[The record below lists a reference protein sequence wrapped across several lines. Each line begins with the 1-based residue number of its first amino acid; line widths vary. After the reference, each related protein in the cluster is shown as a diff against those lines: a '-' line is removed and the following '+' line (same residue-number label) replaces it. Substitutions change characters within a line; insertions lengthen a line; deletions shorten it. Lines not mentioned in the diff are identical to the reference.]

1 MTAPVPADQEEALR
15 DRYTVVYEGDPDGMK
30 ILSGEPAPGRAVT
43 VIVGDQWE
51 EVATLRAERD
61 QLASD
66 LIALAKIY
74 GEACGRLATAR
85 YERFRTDRRIRL
97 QRFALREANKYIDKG
112 IGSRAYVHLFQYA
125 QKMSR
130 RARSAEAKAD
140 QLASELRE
148 AEERVTRLHEAR
160 QSALRQMNEQQ
171 ARADAAEQRGIE
183 LERGAL
189 HPALAIDVQ
198 QHRDEAY
205 KTGWDDGYAEG
216 HAKASALSDPRPSPA
231 KGDVH
236 HG

>member
-15 DRYTVVYEGDPDGMK
+15 EEIARFLWTARYGSLPDATWEQAGKIAADIPDG
-30 ILSGEPAPGRAVT
+30 RAADARHEIWT
-43 VIVGDQWE
+43 QADALIAGPL
-51 EVATLRAERD
+51 ATLRAER
-61 QLASD
+61 
-66 LIALAKIY
+66 
-74 GEACGRLATAR
+74 
-85 YERFRTDRRIRL
+85 
-97 QRFALREANKYIDKG
+97 
-112 IGSRAYVHLFQYA
+112 
-125 QKMSR
+125 
-130 RARSAEAKAD
+130 D

-160 QSALRQMNEQQ
+160 QSALRQMNEQR
-171 ARADAAEQRGIE
+171 ARADAAEQRGVE

-231 KGDVH
+231 KGDDH